1 MPPNPALLPIKA
13 FVRQHGGQWPARAFN
28 PPRTPRQRGVVQP
41 DRVYVIEPKMLAP
54 GRRFALVAR
63 DWDAAY
69 QRLSTLLS

>member
-1 MPPNPALLPIKA
+1 
-13 FVRQHGGQWPARAFN
+13 
-28 PPRTPRQRGVVQP
+28 
-41 DRVYVIEPKMLAP
+41 VYVIEPKMLAP